1 MAKQLTAAAVKKYR
15 SGRVRR
21 EIPDGGCPGLYVVIQ
36 ASGHRSWAMRF
47 RRPSGKSAK
56 LTLGP
61 VDLSGKESES
71 DPVFGMPL
79 TLASARRLAADI
91 HRQRAMGRD
100 AVADYEASKRRQRS
114 EQETRAKSTF
124 ATAARDFIEGHAK
137 RKTRRWQEQARLLG
151 LQPTAKGFE
160 VIRGGMADRWG
171 DKPIAE
177 IDGHDI
183 YGVVDE
189 SRRSGVPGLE
199 RRSGGLTEARA
210 RAMFSCLSKMF
221 AWLVQHQ
228 RVDRN
233 PCAGVHRPDTPR
245 ARDRVLTD
253 AEIVKFW
260 SAAAA
265 ERLEFAALLKLLLL
279 TGCRLNE
286 VAGMARVEL
295 SDDGATWNIPGAR
308 TKNGRPHVVPLALLA
323 REILAGVAGEGGL
336 VFTTTGDTPI
346 SGWSKIKNRMGVAM
360 LEAARKENDDATI
373 PPWRLHDLRRTC
385 ATGMAELGI
394 APHIIEAV
402 LNHIS
407 GARAGVAGI
416 YNRALHSAEKRAALE
431 RWAVHIQ
438 GLVAGQKGKVVKLRR
453 KTQL

>member
-1 MAKQLTAAAVKKYR
+1 MAKQLTAAAVKRYR
-15 SGRVRR
+15 AGRGRR

-36 ASGHRSWAMRF
+36 AGGYRSWAMRF

-71 DPVFGMPL
+71 DPVFGTPL

-100 AVADYEASKRRQRS
+100 VVADYEASKRRRRS
-114 EQETRAKSTF
+114 EQEIRAKRTF
-124 ATAARDFIEGHAK
+124 AAAARDFIEGHAK
-137 RKTRRWQEQARLLG
+137 SKTRRWQEQARLLG
-151 LQPTAKGFE
+151 LQPTAQGLE
-160 VIRGGMADRWG
+160 VIRGGLSDRWC
-171 DKPIAE
+171 DKPVAE
-177 IDGHDI
+177 IDAHDI

-189 SRRSGVPGLE
+189 SRRRGVPGLK
-199 RRSGGLTEARA
+199 RRSDGLTEARA
-210 RAMFSCLSKMF
+210 RAMFFCLSKTF
-221 AWLVQHQ
+221 AWLVQHR
-228 RVDRN
+228 RVDKN
-233 PCAGVHRPDTPR
+233 PCAGVHRPDAPK

-265 ERLEFAALLKLLLL
+265 ERREFAALLKLLLL

-286 VAGMARVEL
+286 VAGMTRPQL
-295 SDDGATWNIPGAR
+295 SNDGASWNIPGAR
-308 TKNGRPHVVPLALLA
+308 TKNGRPHVVPLAPLA
-323 REILAGVAGEGGL
+323 REILASVAGEGAL
-336 VFTTTGDTPI
+336 VFTTTGDKPV
-346 SGWSKIKNRMGVAM
+346 SGWSKIKNRMDDTM
-360 LEAARKENDDATI
+360 LESARKEGDDVTI
-373 PPWRLHDLRRTC
+373 PPWRFHDLRRTC

-402 LNHIS
+402 LNHVS

-416 YNRALHSAEKRAALE
+416 YNRALHSSEKKAALE
-431 RWAVHIQ
+431 RWAAHIQ
-438 GLVAGQKGKVVKLRR
+438 RLVAGQKGKVVKLRR
-453 KTQL
+453 GTSV